1 MVVTSARALRS
12 SAPLPYGEIRANRS
26 GSGKIYCR
34 DRRPTA
40 RPAQLLRAWDRFGD
54 DRTLV
59 RLKLMILAALL
70 IATALLE
77 RVV

>member
-1 MVVTSARALRS
+1 MVVSSARTLRS
-12 SAPLPYGEIRANRS
+12 FAPLPYGEVRAMRS
-26 GSGKIYCR
+26 RPGKIHGR
-34 DRRPTA
+34 DRRPTV
-40 RPAQLLRAWDRFGD
+40 RPARLLKAWDRFGD

-70 IATALLE
+70 VMTALLE